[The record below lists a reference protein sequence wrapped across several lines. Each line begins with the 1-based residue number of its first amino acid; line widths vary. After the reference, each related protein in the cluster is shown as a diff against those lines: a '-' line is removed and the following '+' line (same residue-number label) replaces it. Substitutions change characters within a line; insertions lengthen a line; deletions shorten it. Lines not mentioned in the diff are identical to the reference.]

1 MAGKNTKENV
11 PEEEDEEEE
20 YEIDVSECISI

>member
-1 MAGKNTKENV
+1 MAGKNTKDNV
-11 PEEEDEEEE
+11 PEEDEEEE